1 MKIDSRTLKT
11 GYIALA
17 FLVALCAIV
26 TSYMRQYYLTL
37 GLIVLASVI
46 ILVGAILVSYKYK
59 MEKSEKL
66 KKL

>member
-1 MKIDSRTLKT
+1 MKMDAKTLKT

-26 TSYMRQYYLTL
+26 SSYLKQYYLTL

-46 ILVGAILVSYKYK
+46 ILAGAVLVSYMYR
-59 MEKSEKL
+59 MEKA